1 MLWNQNSKKSSW
13 WDWQVLWCCG
23 IVLTVVPVTWDNRY
37 LGLGSQHQSHPA
49 SPSNQHR
56 AHIQSALQSSYCS
69 WLAGLLS
76 VAPQQR
82 RLPGMTSAATAED
95 VSEILKSVL
104 VPQSPPNRCDQI
116 NKCGRRQIP
125 SGSVVKL
132 VQALRYSV
140 KNYLWCY
147 VSPMYKFWVL
157 SSSSLGRDISCRS
170 MTNKA
175 CVPG

>member
-13 WDWQVLWCCG
+13 WGWQVLWCCG

-82 RLPGMTSAATAED
+82 RLPGMTSAATSED

-104 VPQSPPNRCDQI
+104 VPQSPPNRCDHWSDQQMWSKT
-116 NKCGRRQIP
+116 NSEWFSGETGP
-125 SGSVVKL
+125 SSEIFSKKLSVVL
-132 VQALRYSV
+132 
-140 KNYLWCY
+140 C
-147 VSPMYKFWVL
+147 
-157 SSSSLGRDISCRS
+157 
-170 MTNKA
+170 
-175 CVPG
+175 